1 MIASTI
7 VISNLLYL
15 VGAMVM
21 AVIGGLIVV
30 LRHRKPKSVEANI
43 TTFSRGLRAL
53 APEDT
58 ERGSTPAVGT
68 ARRSARPTPP
78 GAGESRREAEAG

>member
-1 MIASTI
+1 MIASPV

-21 AVIGGLIVV
+21 AIIGGMIVV

-53 APEDT
+53 APEDAA
-58 ERGSTPAVGT
+58 RGRTQAAGT
-68 ARRSARPTPP
+68 VRSAVRPAPP
-78 GAGESRREAEAG
+78 GAEERTREAEAG